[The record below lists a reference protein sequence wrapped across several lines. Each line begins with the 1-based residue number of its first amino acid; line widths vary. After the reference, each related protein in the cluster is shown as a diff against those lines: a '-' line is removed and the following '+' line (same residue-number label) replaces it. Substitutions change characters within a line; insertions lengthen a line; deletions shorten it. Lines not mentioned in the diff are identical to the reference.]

1 MPRRA
6 RRLAARLLAVVILV
20 SASLGSVT
28 LSSAAPTQEDVRRA
42 KERLDE
48 LNRDL
53 SLLVERYNQARIRL
67 NDVQVRLTEVRLQAE
82 RAQAEAE
89 RAIGS
94 LNRSAARAFTGF
106 GSQFTVLLD
115 ATSLGDFS
123 DRLEFIGSMAEAD
136 ADLATQA
143 ELARQEARWTA
154 DELRAAVEQRREVL
168 QELAAQKAQIDS
180 RVDDARALY
189 AELDREYHE
198 ALAAARAA
206 AAAEAAAQQQSTGG
220 GSGDDGGGNTFDV
233 SPIPP
238 PPAPNGNVAA
248 VLDAA
253 YSVIGTPYQWGGS
266 SPQTGFDCSGFTMWS
281 WSHAGVS
288 LPHSSAAQY
297 SSLPHVAREDVQAG
311 DLLFFY
317 SPISHVG
324 IYVGGGRMI
333 HSPHSG
339 SVVSV
344 VSVYWDSFTGAARPG

>member
-1 MPRRA
+1 MIRSA

-28 LSSAAPTQEDVRRA
+28 LSAAAPTQEDVRRA
-42 KERLDE
+42 KDRLDA

-67 NDVQVRLTEVRLQAE
+67 DEVQVRLTEVRLEAE
-82 RAQAEAE
+82 RAQTQAE

-94 LNRSAARAFTGF
+94 LNRSAALAFTGF
-106 GSQFTVLLD
+106 GSQFSVLLE
-115 ATSLGDFS
+115 ATSFGDFS
-123 DRLEFIGSMAEAD
+123 DRLEFIGSMAQAD
-136 ADLATQA
+136 TDLATQA

-154 DELRAAVEQRREVL
+154 DELRAAVEQRHEVL
-168 QELAAQKAQIDS
+168 DELAAQKEQIDA
-180 RVDDARALY
+180 RVDEARALY
-189 AELDREYHE
+189 AELDRRYHE

-206 AAAEAAAQQQSTGG
+206 AEAEAEQQSTGG
-220 GSGDDGGGNTFDV
+220 GSGGDGSVDV

-238 PPAPNGNVAA
+238 PPAPNANVAA

-253 YSVIGTPYQWGGS
+253 YSVIGTPYQWGGA
-266 SPQTGFDCSGFTMWS
+266 SPETGFDCSGFTMWS
-281 WSHAGVS
+281 WAHAGVS

-297 SSLPHVAREDVQAG
+297 SSLPHVAREDLQAG

-324 IYVGGGRMI
+324 MYVGGGRMI
-333 HSPHSG
+333 HSSHPG
-339 SVVSV
+339 TTVSV
-344 VSVYWDSFTGAARPG
+344 VAVYWDSFSGAARPG

>member
-1 MPRRA
+1 MTRTVRL
-6 RRLAARLLAVVILV
+6 LAARLLAVVILV

-42 KERLDE
+42 KERLDA

-67 NDVQVRLTEVRLQAE
+67 NDVQVRMSEVRLQAE

-106 GSQFTVLLD
+106 GSQFEVLLD

-123 DRLEFIGSMAEAD
+123 DRLEFIGSIAQAD
-136 ADLATQA
+136 ADLATRA

-154 DELRAAVEQRREVL
+154 DELRAAAEQRREVL
-168 QELAAQKAQIDS
+168 DELAAQKEQIDA
-180 RVDDARALY
+180 RVDEARALY
-189 AELDREYHE
+189 SELDREYHE

-206 AAAEAAAQQQSTGG
+206 AEAAAQQQSTGG
-220 GSGDDGGGNTFDV
+220 SGGSGGGGSVGVT
-233 SPIPP
+233 PIPP

-253 YSVIGTPYQWGGS
+253 YSVIGTPYLWGGS

-281 WSHAGVS
+281 WAHAGVS

-297 SSLPHVAREDVQAG
+297 SSLPHVGREDLQAG

-324 IYVGGGRMI
+324 MYVGGGRMI
-333 HSPHSG
+333 HSSHPG
-339 SVVSV
+339 TTVSV
-344 VSVYWDSFTGAARPG
+344 VAVYWDSFTGAARPG

>member
-1 MPRRA
+1 MIRTA
-6 RRLAARLLAVVILV
+6 RLLAARLLAVVILV

-42 KERLDE
+42 KDRLDA

-67 NDVQVRLTEVRLQAE
+67 NDVQVRLSEVRLEAE

-89 RAIGS
+89 RARES

-106 GSQFTVLLD
+106 GSQFAVLLD

-143 ELARQEARWTA
+143 ELAGQEARWTA
-154 DELRAAVEQRREVL
+154 DELQAAVEQRRDVL
-168 QELAAQKAQIDS
+168 DELAAQKEQIDT
-180 RVDDARALY
+180 RVDEARALY
-189 AELDREYHE
+189 SELDREYHE

-206 AAAEAAAQQQSTGG
+206 AEAAQQQSTGG
-220 GSGDDGGGNTFDV
+220 SGGSAGGGSVGV

-238 PPAPNGNVAA
+238 PPAPNANVAA
-248 VLDAA
+248 VLEAA
-253 YSVIGTPYQWGGS
+253 YSAIGTPYQWGGA

-281 WSHAGVS
+281 WAHAGVS

-297 SSLPHVAREDVQAG
+297 SSLPHVAREDLQAG

-324 IYVGGGRMI
+324 MYVGGGRMI
-333 HSPHSG
+333 HSSHPG
-339 SVVSV
+339 TTVSV
-344 VSVYWDSFTGAARPG
+344 VAVYWDSFSGAARPG